1 MTQQYL
7 RRVSVKVSSATR
19 TWDFANFRVKFEV
32 RRGDMQTP
40 NSCDVRIYNASGN
53 TADKLSAV
61 PLISPDNSEFT
72 TLEVSAGYG
81 PPLDA
86 EGNQVPG
93 TDPGNSARIFS
104 GSIVQVRAGRESQ
117 LDTYIDITAADGDH
131 AYNFATINA
140 SRASRD
146 PGGVAALL
154 LNALKTFGIQGAAS
168 VPDFNQP
175 QFTGTP
181 LPVTRGRTFYGSV
194 KDELRDFAENNNL
207 VYSLQDSTLQ
217 FIAMNALETETAIV
231 VGAGTGMIGTP
242 EQTPNGLIIRTLLN
256 PAIKAC
262 SLIKLDATV
271 NRYRFPLDYTSSAS
285 NLLTAMQNK
294 ISDSGLYYVMYVE
307 HEGDT
312 RGQAWYTTATCLAV
326 DAHLVDIDLTG
337 ALRVGPRASTIPGV
351 TR

>member
-19 TWDFANFRVKFEV
+19 SWDFANFRVKFEV

-53 TADKLSAV
+53 TADKLAETPLV
-61 PLISPDNSEFT
+61 PTDSEFT
-72 TLEVSAGYG
+72 TLEITAGYG

-86 EGNQVPG
+86 DGNTVPG

-104 GSIVQVRAGRESQ
+104 GGIVQVRIGRESQ
-117 LDTYIDITAADGDH
+117 LDSYVDITAADGDH
-131 AYNFATINA
+131 AYNFATVSA
-140 SRASRD
+140 SMASAD
-146 PGGVAALL
+146 PGGVAAML
-154 LNALKTFGIQGAAS
+154 LNALSTFGIQQAAS
-168 VPDFNQP
+168 KPNFVQGIGP
-175 QFTGTP
+175 P
-181 LPVTRGRTFYGSV
+181 LPVRRGRTFYGPV
-194 KDELRDFAENNNL
+194 KDELRDFCANNDL
-207 VYSLQDSTLQ
+207 VYSIQDSTLQ
-217 FIAMNALETETAIV
+217 FISMNELQSENAIV
-231 VGAGTGMIGTP
+231 VGAGTGLIGTP
-242 EQTPNGLIIRTLLN
+242 EQTPNGIIIRTLLN
-256 PAIKAC
+256 PAIKVC

-285 NLLTAMQNK
+285 NLLTARQNK

-337 ALRVGPRASTIPGV
+337 ALRVGPRATSIPGV